1 MLYVAKTRICANERY
16 IWLKTASIGE
26 RRQRGNPERNIC
38 IQDCWAG
45 LRGEKMSSNQQSC
58 GVGYL
63 PHTQLSTLLT
73 LDTLHIK
80 EPSLQKRSHLQG
92 KSQGAR
98 AREHRGREGGEGGQE
113 GQGRA
118 TTLRRS
124 RSIIQNKKI
133 NSSCVFLQLERPW
146 KNTTNSC
153 WEQCAKKNKTA
164 WKILFKHKR
173 KYVKA

>member
-124 RSIIQNKKI
+124 RSIIQNKKSI
-133 NSSCVFLQLERPW
+133 PAAFFFSWQDLE

-153 WEQCAKKNKTA
+153 WEQCAKKKKNSLKNLIQA
-164 WKILFKHKR
+164 
-173 KYVKA
+173 